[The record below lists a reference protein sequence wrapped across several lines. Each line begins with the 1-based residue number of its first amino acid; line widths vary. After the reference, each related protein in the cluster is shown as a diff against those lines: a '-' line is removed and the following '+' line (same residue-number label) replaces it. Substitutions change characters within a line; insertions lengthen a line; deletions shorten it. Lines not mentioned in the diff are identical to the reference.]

1 MGNHNN
7 VTDQHKPEKPLSEF
21 LKMGAKLLAQ
31 VIKTERQALLTR
43 TLLFISN

>member
-7 VTDQHKPEKPLSEF
+7 VTDQHKPEKQLSEF
-21 LKMGAKLLAQ
+21 LKMGAKLLTRL
-31 VIKTERQALLTR
+31 IKTERQALLTR